1 MSGQKC
7 KCCHHE
13 NRKELDQALI
23 RDEPYTEIVARFGG
37 FSESSLKRHKANC
50 IFSMILKAKAGLT
63 EKRVVDLHAAGVR
76 VMQEAG
82 RIGEAAE
89 QKKQFNASVNALNTY
104 LKGAEFLERI
114 QGKNHTNDFTR
125 DPMWLDAVARLF
137 AILGRF
143 PDALEAV
150 RKEWAQPTSQSGAG
164 NGGDL

>member
-13 NRKELDQALI
+13 NRKELDQAII

-37 FSESSLKRHKANC
+37 ISESGLKRHKANC
-50 IFSMILKAKAGLT
+50 IFSMILKAKAGMT

-89 QKKQFNASVNALNTY
+89 QKKQYNASVNALNTY

-114 QGKNHTNDFTR
+114 QGKNQANDFTR
-125 DPMWLDAVARLF
+125 DPMWLDAINRLF
-137 AILGRF
+137 NILRRF
-143 PDALEAV
+143 PEAHAAV
-150 RKEWAQPTSQSGAG
+150 MAEWAQPTGG
-164 NGGDL
+164 NGGDS